1 MTSRA
6 SHLAAAVI
14 GLAAILAGCAPTATA
29 PQPTPTFSSDAE
41 AFAAAEATYREY
53 VKALNAVDLSD
64 PETFEGVYAWTT
76 GDANAG
82 EREAL
87 TRMHA
92 DGWVVDGATAIALI
106 EPSGPVVRNDA
117 KNIELAICLD
127 ISAVTVVDAS
137 GRSVVEDARPDV
149 QSMSITLIPGESSP
163 TRLLISSI
171 DGREG
176 EPLCEA

>member
-64 PETFEGVYAWTT
+64 PETFEGVYALTT
-76 GDANAG
+76 GEANN
-82 EREAL
+82 EARRRFS
-87 TRMHA
+87 RMHA
-92 DGWVVDGATAIALI
+92 EGWLVGGKSVPVLIDLASATDTGVHLAVCVDV
-106 EPSGPVVRNDA
+106 S
-117 KNIELAICLD
+117 K
-127 ISAVTVVDAS
+127 VTLVDAEGIS
-137 GRSVVEDARPDV
+137 QVGTDRPDV
-149 QSMSITLIPGESSP
+149 QRMLVTVVPTTLGSAQ
-163 TRLLISSI
+163 LAISDVSGRS
-171 DGREG
+171 DGPE
-176 EPLCEA
+176 CD

>member
-6 SHLAAAVI
+6 SHFAAAVI
-14 GLAAILAGCAPTATA
+14 GLAAILTGCAPTSAK
-29 PQPTPTFSSDAE
+29 PEPTPTFSSEVE

-82 EREAL
+82 ARE
-87 TRMHA
+87 TFSEMHA
-92 DGWVVDGATAIALI
+92 NEWRVAGPTRIVLV
-106 EPSGPVVRNDA
+106 EPHPSGQGRGESGVGVA
-117 KNIELAICLD
+117 VCLD
-127 ISAVTVVDAS
+127 VSAVTLMDS
-137 GRSVVEDARPDV
+137 EGRSVVASDRRDV
-149 QSMSITLIPGESSP
+149 QSMLVTMSADNGSP
-163 TRLLISSI
+163 TGALISDI

-176 EPLCEA
+176 EPLCSE